1 MQHVWC
7 KVFQTLLLFSP
18 KLVIRVKGIHSEG
31 ISSPMKASK
40 WLWSVFLGDI
50 LHFCMSLSTLEYV
63 LDYQVL
69 YIHLLEIFVGEVRDA
84 GIFIDIL
91 KWVKKNTLLLF
102 LTTAQCQLTLL
113 YFYKQSL
120 YLHAFALLCQALLSK
135 ATGNWI
141 LDFGATSNSKLLLA
155 NGFFVWLIK

>member
-63 LDYQVL
+63 LDYQVP
-69 YIHLLEIFVGEVRDA
+69 YIHLLWDLCGRGE
-84 GIFIDIL
+84 GCWYFH
-91 KWVKKNTLLLF
+91 WHFEMSKKNTLLLF

>member
-1 MQHVWC
+1 MFDAKFFKHSY
-7 KVFQTLLLFSP
+7 FSP
-18 KLVIRVKGIHSEG
+18 QN
-31 ISSPMKASK
+31 
-40 WLWSVFLGDI
+40 LWSGWKEFTARGFPLLWRPPNDCEVCFWGTYYTSAC
-50 LHFCMSLSTLEYV
+50 HYP
-63 LDYQVL
+63 
-69 YIHLLEIFVGEVRDA
+69 HLNMFWTIRSHIFTYFEIFVGEVRDA